1 MWKCSRAVL
10 AAFCLVTGLGSACA
24 EDITLISRD
33 GKIALNGRFLGF
45 DGEYYRIDT
54 IYGELTVDGSGVLC
68 DGPACPTLDDFV
80 ARVGISGS
88 TSMGEVLLPA
98 LIEGFA
104 QAHGFIAERDAVEPT
119 RFLYRLT
126 DRETGAPSAEFHF
139 HTTDSSEGFADLLA
153 NEADMVMSLREIR
166 PLELQRAREAGLG
179 DMSAASRAR
188 VLALDAI
195 VPLVSPGNPVRG
207 ISPTDLARVFTG
219 EIRNWKDLGGPDA
232 PISVHAPLASTG
244 LGQTIADRIMAPA
257 GREMST
263 GVTRHQK
270 SPDVVAAVLADPFA
284 LGIASLAEAGTAQV
298 PTLTGS
304 CGRSLD
310 ATRRSVKT
318 EDYPF
323 TAPMFLYLPARR
335 QPIVVQEFL
344 AFARSPAAQ
353 IVIRRAG
360 FVDQAPEEIVL
371 DEQGNRLAN
380 AVVSAG
386 EEIGLEELQRMVST
400 LDGLRRLTISFRFGS
415 GSAELD
421 AQSRSNVEYL
431 ASRLEQGDFA
441 ARRLLFVG
449 FSDAD
454 GPAQINPMIALDR
467 GEAVRRAVQEAAVT
481 LDTDRVQLDVDA
493 FGEAMPI
500 ACDDTIWGQ
509 NANRRVEVWVR

>member
-1 MWKCSRAVL
+1 MPKFKRAAF
-10 AAFCLVTGLGSACA
+10 AAFCLVSGLGIASA
-24 EDITLISRD
+24 EDITLTSRD
-33 GKIALNGRFLGF
+33 GKIALNGRYLGF

-68 DGPACPTLDDFV
+68 DGPACPTLDGFV

-88 TSMGEVLLPA
+88 ASMGEVLLPA

-104 QAHGFIAERDAVEPT
+104 QAHGFIAEREAEEMA
-119 RFLYRLT
+119 RFLYRLS
-126 DRETGAPSAEFHF
+126 DRETGTPSAVFHF

-166 PLELQRAREAGLG
+166 PLELERAREAGLG
-179 DMSAASRAR
+179 DMSAAPQAR

-195 VPLVSPGNPVRG
+195 VPVVALGNPVRG
-207 ISPTDLARVFTG
+207 ISPTDLARVFAG

-232 PISVHAPLASTG
+232 PISPHAPLASTG
-244 LGQTIADRIMAPA
+244 LGQTIGDRIMAPP
-257 GREMST
+257 GREMS
-263 GVTRHQK
+263 GDVTQHQNG
-270 SPDVVAAVLADPFA
+270 PDVVTAVRLDPFA

-310 ATRRSVKT
+310 ATRQSVKT

-335 QPIVVQEFL
+335 QPLVVQEFL
-344 AFARSPAAQ
+344 AFTQSPAAQ

-371 DEQGNRLAN
+371 DEQGNRLVN
-380 AVVSAG
+380 AVTSAG

-400 LDGLRRLTISFRFGS
+400 LEGLRRLTISFRFGS

-421 AQSRSNVEYL
+421 AQSKSNIEYL
-431 ASRLEQGDFA
+431 AGRLEQGDFDG
-441 ARRLLFVG
+441 RRLLFVG
-449 FSDAD
+449 FSDGD
-454 GPAQINPMIALDR
+454 GPAEANRLIALDR
-467 GEAVRRAVQEAAVT
+467 AEAVRRAVQGAAVT
-481 LDTDRVQLDVDA
+481 LDTDRVPLDVDA

-509 NANRRVEVWVR
+509 KANRRVEVWVR